1 MKIIENYN
9 TQDVITNEEL
19 NKENPINRITEDTEE
34 LTYVE
39 EAVEITEEELF
50 RDNDAVGDYFE
61 QLMGEAAGSVI
72 LFVADQTVKRIQRVE
87 QEVRT
92 NLMLQLDISV
102 LSHVCLFPLFLHVAP
117 GCQGVIHH
125 KDYAVYRYFNQQG
138 GSEENRKFTLE
149 MSP

>member
-1 MKIIENYN
+1 LKIIENDN

-61 QLMGEAAGSVI
+61 QLMGEAAAMEFEDISSFFCIRRRRCASGKFLRFGQVCVIFPTGVLPCAVSRNCRKHWDRHCIFRVTSVI
-72 LFVADQTVKRIQRVE
+72 QMPL
-87 QEVRT
+87 
-92 NLMLQLDISV
+92 
-102 LSHVCLFPLFLHVAP
+102 CLP
-117 GCQGVIHH
+117 
-125 KDYAVYRYFNQQG
+125 
-138 GSEENRKFTLE
+138 
-149 MSP
+149 